1 MATNPASV
9 KVPKAALYKMVSYKG
24 STGGKKY
31 TPLQSADEMGKM
43 QGDIGKGFQAVIGGI
58 NSLGASIN
66 SIALGVQSMTS
77 SLKTSIGKQVKAANR
92 IEKVQKEAIKEE
104 DIREKEKI
112 KQEQRQKKLDQRDQA
127 EKDGEVGGKRGLFK
141 NIEKAFKENTKK
153 SFGGLF
159 TGLVRLSTYFLK
171 IVMGM
176 AALTWIAKNPEAIQ
190 RLAKTLATVGKF
202 ILNISSFLAGNA
214 FNGLIKFL
222 ENPISLKG
230 LFGALQFVAAA
241 VPLFATLAFLKNPR
255 GTVKAFAWVI
265 STLGKS
271 LAGIMKAGGRMDKLR
286 GFYRNKFAKVGLG
299 VGLGLG
305 AAFAVS
311 QAGGDAFEAVGA
323 GVGATG
329 GAMIGQTVGNAI
341 AGPVGGALLGAAGG
355 FLGGKAGQGIGKF
368 LKPLTEPLGRFF
380 KDVGKVFNDIMAPIQ
395 ESLSGF
401 FEALGG
407 VMNGI
412 LDFIE
417 PHMPMITKII
427 GIGINTLFS
436 PLFLGLKALTA
447 VLKFFAPKKNNE
459 ETTTD
464 TDSTSY
470 SRQMSYTT
478 SYNPETGLME
488 VVDGT
493 QTSDGMAV
501 PLIAAQQDNY
511 DRQIDM
517 LEAKKS
523 FAIAEAKARG
533 LENTEGHKLEIA
545 NYDKM
550 LLKYAAAYD
559 ATLEAGNTY
568 TSANKNKAKGG
579 WINGPMSGY
588 PVSLDGGRS
597 TAFIGHGL
605 EWVGSK
611 MASGGAFVVPYNTP
625 ATKKDS
631 GLTSRRFREAMQGG
645 YALPQKSEGGEVEQ
659 IIGNVNIENQI
670 MGQGYAIDI
679 ESLRRHQKQIL
690 KQLPEGTSIDDVI
703 AGQVQMNQD
712 RLINI
717 LRTSDAQ
724 KETHMR
730 QRQETVKKLK
740 KNFTNF
746 ITAERNEEG
755 EATGWKRIYLG
766 LADAYTGNQYDFDG
780 RGDQTIL
787 EGAKNLKSDASNLI
801 QQAKLALI
809 DKKNELLGK
818 KNQVIEAPT
827 QTAPPVQMSTPGG
840 QYEIPIPIDSVGAA
854 DPYLITRFGLVSE
867 FNGDVAE
874 LM

>member
-1 MATNPASV
+1 MATDNPSSI
-9 KVPKAALYKMVSYKG
+9 KVPKATLYKMVSYKG

-43 QGDIGKGFQAVIGGI
+43 QGDMGKGFQAVIGGI

-112 KQEQRQKKLDQRDQA
+112 KQEQRQKKLDQRDQS

-255 GTVKAFAWVI
+255 GTVKAFAWVL

-271 LAGIMKAGGRMDKLR
+271 LGGIMKAGGRMDKLR
-286 GFYRNKFAKVGLG
+286 SFYRNKFAKVGLG

-305 AAFAVS
+305 AAFAVN

-329 GAMIGQTVGNAI
+329 GAMIGQSVGNAI

-368 LKPLTEPLGRFF
+368 LSPLTEPLGRFF

-417 PHMPMITKII
+417 PHMPMITKIL
-427 GIGINTLFS
+427 GIGINTLFA

-447 VLKFFAPKKNNE
+447 VLKFFAPKSKGDEVKETPSSKTSGNSSQSSGKIQPTADGVE
-459 ETTTD
+459 ETPNNRPD
-464 TDSTSY
+464 
-470 SRQMSYTT
+470 
-478 SYNPETGLME
+478 
-488 VVDGT
+488 
-493 QTSDGMAV
+493 
-501 PLIAAQQDNY
+501 I
-511 DRQIDM
+511 
-517 LEAKKS
+517 
-523 FAIAEAKARG
+523 
-533 LENTEGHKLEIA
+533 KLEIELTQDRIA
-545 NYDKM
+545 KLKSGEIPDNEDGDK
-550 LLKYAAAYD
+550 LAFAEKKLKI
-559 ATLEAGNTY
+559 LEDNLPKSEGGEVAPP
-568 TSANKNKAKGG
+568 KFAKGG

-645 YALPQKSEGGEVEQ
+645 YALPTKAEGGEVEQ
-659 IIGNVNIENQI
+659 VIGNVEVENKI
-670 MGQGYAIDI
+670 MGQGFNIDI
-679 ESLRRHQKQIL
+679 EELRKHQAQIL
-690 KQLPEGTSIDDVI
+690 RQLPEGTSIDDVI
-703 AGQVQMNQD
+703 AGEVDMQHTQ
-712 RLINI
+712 LIKI
-717 LRTSDAQ
+717 LANSDAQ
-724 KETHMR
+724 RATH
-730 QRQETVKKLK
+730 QRRRMEVVSKLK
-740 KNFTNF
+740 NNFANF
-746 ITAERNEEG
+746 LRAEPNEEG
-755 EATGWKRIYLG
+755 QTTGWKRIYMG
-766 LADAYTGNQYDFDG
+766 LADAYTGNKYDFDG
-780 RGDQTIL
+780 RGDML
-787 EGAKNLKSDASNLI
+787 DGAEKLHTEVGNMIEL
-801 QQAKLALI
+801 AKLALV
-809 DKKNELLGK
+809 DKKNELLGQQNK
-818 KNQVIEAPT
+818 VVNAPNV
-827 QTAPPVQMSTPGG
+827 TAEPIVQGSAGG
-840 QYEIPIPIDSVGAA
+840 GSFDVPIPIDGDGAA

-867 FNGDVAE
+867 FNGDMAD

>member
-1 MATNPASV
+1 METNPASI
-9 KVPKAALYKMVSYKG
+9 KVPKATLYKMVSYRG
-24 STGGKKY
+24 TTGGKKY

-43 QGDIGKGFQAVIGGI
+43 QGDMGKGFQAVIGGI

-77 SLKTSIGKQVKAANR
+77 SLKTSIGKQVKAANK
-92 IEKVQKEAIKEE
+92 IEKVQKEAIKA
-104 DIREKEKI
+104 DDDREREKI
-112 KQEQRQKKLDQRDQA
+112 KNEQRQKKLEQRNQS
-127 EKDGEVGGKRGLFK
+127 EEDGEVGGKRGLFK
-141 NIEKAFKENTKK
+141 NIGKAFKENTKK

-176 AALTWIAKNPEAIQ
+176 AALTWIARNPEAIQ

-202 ILNISSFLAGNA
+202 ILNMSSFLAGNA

-255 GTVKAFAWVI
+255 GTVKAFGWVL

-271 LAGIMKAGGRMDKLR
+271 LGGIMKAGGRMDKLR
-286 GFYRNKFAKVGLG
+286 GFYRNKFAKIGLG

-329 GAMIGQTVGNAI
+329 GAMIGQSVGNAI

-368 LKPLTEPLGRFF
+368 LSPLTEPLGRFF

-417 PHMPMITKII
+417 PHMPMITKIL
-427 GIGINTLFS
+427 GIGINTLFA

-447 VLKFFAPKKNNE
+447 VLKFFAPKGN
-459 ETTTD
+459 ETTTE
-464 TDSTSY
+464 SS
-470 SRQMSYTT
+470 SFSESMSYKRA
-478 SYNPETGLME
+478 YNPDTGLQE
-488 VVDGT
+488 VIEGT
-493 QTSDGMAV
+493 QDEGV
-501 PLIAAQQDNY
+501 DIVAANQHNY
-511 DRQIDM
+511 KSQIKM
-517 LEAKKS
+517 LETEKRFDKL
-523 FAIAEAKARG
+523 ETEARG
-533 LENTEGHKLEIA
+533 GTFDPSQYDEKLLKLE
-545 NYDKM
+545 K
-550 LLKYAAAYD
+550 AYNS
-559 ATLEAGNTY
+559 TLEFGGIQ
-568 TSANKNKAKGG
+568 TSASRDKAKGG

-631 GLTSRRFREAMQGG
+631 GLTSRRFREAMMGG
-645 YALPQKSEGGEVEQ
+645 YALPTKAEGGEVEQ
-659 IIGNVNIENQI
+659 VIGNVEVENKI
-670 MGQGYAIDI
+670 MGQGFNIDI
-679 ESLRRHQKQIL
+679 EELRKHQAQIL
-690 KQLPEGTSIDDVI
+690 RQLPEGTSIDDVI
-703 AGQVQMNQD
+703 AGEVNMQHTQ
-712 RLINI
+712 LIKI
-717 LRTSDAQ
+717 LANSDAQ
-724 KETHMR
+724 RATH
-730 QRQETVKKLK
+730 QRRRMEVVSKLK
-740 KNFTNF
+740 NNFANF
-746 ITAERNEEG
+746 LRAEPNEEG
-755 EATGWKRIYLG
+755 QATGWKRIYMG
-766 LADAYTGNQYDFDG
+766 LADAYTGNKYDFDG
-780 RGDQTIL
+780 RGDML
-787 EGAKNLKSDASNLI
+787 DGAEKLHTEVGNMIEL
-801 QQAKLALI
+801 AKLALV
-809 DKKNELLGK
+809 DKKNEILAQQNK
-818 KNQVIEAPT
+818 VVEAPKV
-827 QTAPPVQMSTPGG
+827 TADPIVTGSGG
-840 QYEIPIPIDSVGAA
+840 GGSFDVPINVDNDGAA

-867 FNGDVAE
+867 FNGDMAD

>member
-1 MATNPASV
+1 MATDNPSSI
-9 KVPKAALYKMVSYKG
+9 KVPKATLYKMVSYKG

-43 QGDIGKGFQAVIGGI
+43 QGDMGKGFQAVIGGI

-77 SLKTSIGKQVKAANR
+77 SLKTSIGKQVKAANT
-92 IEKVQKEAIKEE
+92 IEKVQKEAIKA
-104 DIREKEKI
+104 DDDREREKI
-112 KQEQRQKKLDQRDQA
+112 KNEQRQKKLEQRNQS
-127 EKDGEVGGKRGLFK
+127 EEDGEVGGKRGLFK
-141 NIEKAFKENTKK
+141 NIGKAFKENTKK

-255 GTVKAFAWVI
+255 GTVKAFAWVL

-271 LAGIMKAGGRMDKLR
+271 LGGIMKAGGRMDKLR

-305 AAFAVS
+305 AAFAVN

-329 GAMIGQTVGNAI
+329 GAMIGQSVGNAI

-368 LKPLTEPLGRFF
+368 LSPLTEPLGRFF

-417 PHMPMITKII
+417 PHMPMITKIL
-427 GIGINTLFS
+427 GIGINTLFA

-447 VLKFFAPKKNNE
+447 VLKFFAPKSKGDEVKETPSSKTSGNSSQSSGEIQPTADGVE
-459 ETTTD
+459 ETPNNQPD
-464 TDSTSY
+464 
-470 SRQMSYTT
+470 
-478 SYNPETGLME
+478 
-488 VVDGT
+488 
-493 QTSDGMAV
+493 
-501 PLIAAQQDNY
+501 I
-511 DRQIDM
+511 
-517 LEAKKS
+517 
-523 FAIAEAKARG
+523 
-533 LENTEGHKLEIA
+533 KLEYELTQDRIA
-545 NYDKM
+545 KLKSGEIPDKDGFK
-550 LLKYAAAYD
+550 LAFAEKKLKI
-559 ATLEAGNTY
+559 LEDNLPKSEGGEVAPP
-568 TSANKNKAKGG
+568 KFAKGG

-645 YALPQKSEGGEVEQ
+645 YALPTKAEGGEVEQ
-659 IIGNVNIENQI
+659 VIGNVEVENKI
-670 MGQGYAIDI
+670 MGQGFNIDI
-679 ESLRRHQKQIL
+679 EELRKHQAQIL
-690 KQLPEGTSIDDVI
+690 RQLPEGTSIDDVI
-703 AGQVQMNQD
+703 AGEVDMQHAQ
-712 RLINI
+712 LIKI
-717 LRTSDAQ
+717 LANSDAQ
-724 KETHMR
+724 RATH
-730 QRQETVKKLK
+730 QRRRMEVVSKLK
-740 KNFTNF
+740 NNFANF
-746 ITAERNEEG
+746 LRAEPNEEG
-755 EATGWKRIYLG
+755 QATGWKRIYMG
-766 LADAYTGNQYDFDG
+766 LADAYTGNKYDFDG
-780 RGDQTIL
+780 RGDML
-787 EGAKNLKSDASNLI
+787 DGAEKLHTEVGNMIEL
-801 QQAKLALI
+801 AKLALV
-809 DKKNELLGK
+809 DKKNEILAQQNK
-818 KNQVIEAPT
+818 VVEAPKV
-827 QTAPPVQMSTPGG
+827 TADPIVTGSGG
-840 QYEIPIPIDSVGAA
+840 GGSFDVPISVDNDGAA

-867 FNGDVAE
+867 FNGDMAD

>member
-1 MATNPASV
+1 MATDNPSSI
-9 KVPKAALYKMVSYKG
+9 KVPKATLYKMVSYKG

-43 QGDIGKGFQAVIGGI
+43 QGDMGKGFQAVIGGI

-77 SLKTSIGKQVKAANR
+77 SLKTSIGKQVKAANT
-92 IEKVQKEAIKEE
+92 IEKVQKEAIKA
-104 DIREKEKI
+104 DDDREREKI
-112 KQEQRQKKLDQRDQA
+112 KNEQRQKKLEQRNQS
-127 EKDGEVGGKRGLFK
+127 EEDGEVGGKRGLFK
-141 NIEKAFKENTKK
+141 NIGKAFKENTKK

-176 AALTWIAKNPEAIQ
+176 AALTWIARNPEAIQ

-202 ILNISSFLAGNA
+202 ILNMSSFLAGNA

-255 GTVKAFAWVI
+255 GTVKAFAWVL

-271 LAGIMKAGGRMDKLR
+271 LGGIMKAGGRMDKLR

-305 AAFAVS
+305 AAFAVN

-329 GAMIGQTVGNAI
+329 GAMIGQSVGNAI

-368 LKPLTEPLGRFF
+368 LSPLTEPLGRFF

-417 PHMPMITKII
+417 PHMPMITKIL
-427 GIGINTLFS
+427 GIGINTLFA

-447 VLKFFAPKKNNE
+447 VLKFFAPKGS
-459 ETTTD
+459 ETTTE
-464 TDSTSY
+464 TSSY
-470 SRQMSYTT
+470 SSSMSYNTT
-478 SYNPETGLME
+478 TNRDTNLKE
-488 VVDGT
+488 VIEGT
-493 QTSDGMAV
+493 QDEGV
-501 PLIAAQQDNY
+501 DIVAANQHLYRNE
-511 DRQIDM
+511 I
-517 LEAKKS
+517 E
-523 FAIAEAKARG
+523 
-533 LENTEGHKLEIA
+533 KLEDDKREKKLMFGDD
-545 NYDKM
+545 YDTSGIDKK
-550 LLKYAAAYD
+550 LLAYEKAYND
-559 ATLEAGNTY
+559 TLEFGGIE
-568 TSANKNKAKGG
+568 TSASRAKGG

-645 YALPQKSEGGEVEQ
+645 YALPTKAEGGEVEQ
-659 IIGNVNIENQI
+659 VIGNVEVENKI
-670 MGQGYAIDI
+670 MGQGFNIDI
-679 ESLRRHQKQIL
+679 EELRKHQAQIL
-690 KQLPEGTSIDDVI
+690 RQLPEGTSIDDVI
-703 AGQVQMNQD
+703 AGEVNMQHTQ
-712 RLINI
+712 LIKI
-717 LRTSDAQ
+717 LANSDAQ
-724 KETHMR
+724 RATH
-730 QRQETVKKLK
+730 QRRRMEVVSKLK
-740 KNFTNF
+740 NNFANF
-746 ITAERNEEG
+746 LRAEPNEEG
-755 EATGWKRIYLG
+755 QTTGWKRIYMG
-766 LADAYTGNQYDFDG
+766 LADAYTGNKYDFDG
-780 RGDQTIL
+780 RGDML
-787 EGAKNLKSDASNLI
+787 DGAEKLHTEVGNMIEL
-801 QQAKLALI
+801 AKLALV
-809 DKKNELLGK
+809 DKKNEILAQQNK
-818 KNQVIEAPT
+818 VVEAPKV
-827 QTAPPVQMSTPGG
+827 TADPIVTGSGG
-840 QYEIPIPIDSVGAA
+840 GGSFDVPISVDNDGAA

-867 FNGDVAE
+867 FNGDMAD

>member
-1 MATNPASV
+1 METNPASI
-9 KVPKAALYKMVSYKG
+9 KVPKATLYKMVSYRG
-24 STGGKKY
+24 TTGGKKY

-43 QGDIGKGFQAVIGGI
+43 QGDMGKGFQAVIGGI

-92 IEKVQKEAIKEE
+92 IEKVQKEAIKA
-104 DIREKEKI
+104 DDDRERQKI
-112 KQEQRQKKLDQRDQA
+112 KDEQRQRKLEQRNQS
-127 EKDGEVGGKRGLFK
+127 EEDGEVGGKRGLFK
-141 NIEKAFKENTKK
+141 NIGKAFKENTKK

-176 AALTWIAKNPEAIQ
+176 AALTWIARNPEAIQ

-255 GTVKAFAWVI
+255 GTVKAFAWVL

-271 LAGIMKAGGRMDKLR
+271 LGGIMKAGGRMDKLR

-329 GAMIGQTVGNAI
+329 GAMIGQSVGNAI

-368 LKPLTEPLGRFF
+368 LSPLTEPLGRFF

-417 PHMPMITKII
+417 PHMPMITKIL
-427 GIGINTLFS
+427 GIGINTLFA

-447 VLKFFAPKKNNE
+447 VLKFFAPKSKGDEVKETPSSKTSGNSSQSSGEIQPTADGVE
-459 ETTTD
+459 ETPINQPDIKLQIELTED
-464 TDSTSY
+464 RIAKLKSGEIPDK
-470 SRQMSYTT
+470 
-478 SYNPETGLME
+478 
-488 VVDGT
+488 DGFKL
-493 QTSDGMAV
+493 AF
-501 PLIAAQQDNY
+501 
-511 DRQIDM
+511 
-517 LEAKKS
+517 AKKKLK
-523 FAIAEAKARG
+523 I
-533 LENTEGHKLEIA
+533 LEDNLSEGGEVAPPKF
-545 NYDKM
+545 
-550 LLKYAAAYD
+550 
-559 ATLEAGNTY
+559 
-568 TSANKNKAKGG
+568 AKGG

-631 GLTSRRFREAMQGG
+631 GLTSRRFREAMMGG
-645 YALPQKSEGGEVEQ
+645 YALPTKAEGGEVEQ
-659 IIGNVNIENQI
+659 VIGNVEVENKI
-670 MGQGYAIDI
+670 MGQGFNIDI
-679 ESLRRHQKQIL
+679 EELRKHQAQIL
-690 KQLPEGTSIDDVI
+690 RQLPEGTSIDDVI
-703 AGQVQMNQD
+703 AGEVNMQHTQ
-712 RLINI
+712 LIKI
-717 LRTSDAQ
+717 LANSDAQ
-724 KETHMR
+724 RATH
-730 QRQETVKKLK
+730 QRRRMEVVSKLK
-740 KNFTNF
+740 NNFANF
-746 ITAERNEEG
+746 LRAEPNEEG
-755 EATGWKRIYLG
+755 QATGWKRIYMG
-766 LADAYTGNQYDFDG
+766 LADAYTGNKYDFDG
-780 RGDQTIL
+780 RGDML
-787 EGAKNLKSDASNLI
+787 DGAEKLHTEVGNMIEL
-801 QQAKLALI
+801 AKLALV
-809 DKKNELLGK
+809 DKKNEILAQQNK
-818 KNQVIEAPT
+818 VVEAPKV
-827 QTAPPVQMSTPGG
+827 TADPIVTGSGG
-840 QYEIPIPIDSVGAA
+840 GGSFDVPINVDNDGAA

-867 FNGDVAE
+867 FNGDMAD

>member
-1 MATNPASV
+1 MATDNPSSI
-9 KVPKAALYKMVSYKG
+9 KVPKATLYKMVSYKG

-43 QGDIGKGFQAVIGGI
+43 QGDMGKGFQAVIGGI

-77 SLKTSIGKQVKAANR
+77 SLKTSIGKQVKAANT
-92 IEKVQKEAIKEE
+92 IEKVQKEAIKA
-104 DIREKEKI
+104 DDDREREKI
-112 KQEQRQKKLDQRDQA
+112 KNEQRQKKLEQRNQS
-127 EKDGEVGGKRGLFK
+127 EEDGEVGGKRGLFK
-141 NIEKAFKENTKK
+141 NIGKAFKENTKK

-176 AALTWIAKNPEAIQ
+176 AALTWIARNPEAIQ

-202 ILNISSFLAGNA
+202 ILNMSSFLAGNA

-255 GTVKAFAWVI
+255 GTVKAFAWVL

-271 LAGIMKAGGRMDKLR
+271 LGGIMKAGGRMDKLR

-311 QAGGDAFEAVGA
+311 QAGGDTFEAVGA

-329 GAMIGQTVGNAI
+329 GAMIGQSVGNAI

-368 LKPLTEPLGRFF
+368 LSPLTEPLGRFF

-417 PHMPMITKII
+417 PHMPMITKIL
-427 GIGINTLFS
+427 GIGINTLFA

-447 VLKFFAPKKNNE
+447 VLKFFAPKGS
-459 ETTTD
+459 ETTTE
-464 TDSTSY
+464 TSSY
-470 SRQMSYTT
+470 SSSMSYNTT
-478 SYNPETGLME
+478 TNRDTNLKE
-488 VVDGT
+488 VIDGT
-493 QTSDGMAV
+493 QDEGV
-501 PLIAAQQDNY
+501 GIVAANQHLYKNE
-511 DRQIDM
+511 I
-517 LEAKKS
+517 E
-523 FAIAEAKARG
+523 
-533 LENTEGHKLEIA
+533 KLEDDKREKKLMFGDD
-545 NYDKM
+545 YDTSGIDKK
-550 LLKYAAAYD
+550 LLAYEKAYND
-559 ATLEAGNTY
+559 TLEFGGIE
-568 TSANKNKAKGG
+568 TSASRAKGG

-645 YALPQKSEGGEVEQ
+645 YALPTKAEGGEVEQ
-659 IIGNVNIENQI
+659 VIGNVEVENKI
-670 MGQGYAIDI
+670 MGQGFNIDI
-679 ESLRRHQKQIL
+679 EELRKHQAQIL
-690 KQLPEGTSIDDVI
+690 RQLPEGTSIDDVI
-703 AGQVQMNQD
+703 AGEVNMQHTQ
-712 RLINI
+712 LIKI
-717 LRTSDAQ
+717 LANSDAQ
-724 KETHMR
+724 RATH
-730 QRQETVKKLK
+730 QRRRMEVVSKLK
-740 KNFTNF
+740 NNFANF
-746 ITAERNEEG
+746 LRAEPNEEG
-755 EATGWKRIYLG
+755 QTTGWKRIYMG
-766 LADAYTGNQYDFDG
+766 LADAYTGNKYDFDG
-780 RGDQTIL
+780 RGDML
-787 EGAKNLKSDASNLI
+787 DGAEKLHTEVGNMIEL
-801 QQAKLALI
+801 AKLALV
-809 DKKNELLGK
+809 DKKNEILAQQNK
-818 KNQVIEAPT
+818 VVEAPKV
-827 QTAPPVQMSTPGG
+827 TADPIVTGSGG
-840 QYEIPIPIDSVGAA
+840 GGSFDVPISVDNDGAA

-867 FNGDVAE
+867 FNGDMAD

>member
-1 MATNPASV
+1 MATDNPSSI
-9 KVPKAALYKMVSYKG
+9 KVPKATLYKMVSYKG

-43 QGDIGKGFQAVIGGI
+43 QGDMGKGFQAVIGGI

-77 SLKTSIGKQVKAANR
+77 SLKTSIGKQVKAANT
-92 IEKVQKEAIKEE
+92 IEKVQKEAIKA
-104 DIREKEKI
+104 DDDREREKI
-112 KQEQRQKKLDQRDQA
+112 KNEQRQKKLEQRNQS
-127 EKDGEVGGKRGLFK
+127 EEDGEVGGKRGLFK
-141 NIEKAFKENTKK
+141 NIGKAFKENTKK

-176 AALTWIAKNPEAIQ
+176 AALTWIARNPEAIQ

-255 GTVKAFAWVI
+255 GTVKAFAWVL

-271 LAGIMKAGGRMDKLR
+271 LGGIMKAGGRMDKLR

-311 QAGGDAFEAVGA
+311 QSGGDAFEAVGA

-329 GAMIGQTVGNAI
+329 GAMIGQSVGNAI

-368 LKPLTEPLGRFF
+368 LSPLTEPLGRFF

-417 PHMPMITKII
+417 PHMPMITKIL
-427 GIGINTLFS
+427 GIGINTLFA

-447 VLKFFAPKKNNE
+447 VLKFFAPKSKGDEVKETPSSKTEKLSSSSQSTQPTADGVE
-459 ETTTD
+459 ETPINQPDIKLQIELTED
-464 TDSTSY
+464 RIAKLKSGEIPDK
-470 SRQMSYTT
+470 
-478 SYNPETGLME
+478 
-488 VVDGT
+488 DGFKL
-493 QTSDGMAV
+493 AF
-501 PLIAAQQDNY
+501 
-511 DRQIDM
+511 
-517 LEAKKS
+517 AKKKLK
-523 FAIAEAKARG
+523 I
-533 LENTEGHKLEIA
+533 LEDNLSEGGEVAPPKF
-545 NYDKM
+545 
-550 LLKYAAAYD
+550 
-559 ATLEAGNTY
+559 
-568 TSANKNKAKGG
+568 AKGG

-631 GLTSRRFREAMQGG
+631 GLTSRRFREAMMGG
-645 YALPQKSEGGEVEQ
+645 YALPTKAEGGEVEQ
-659 IIGNVNIENQI
+659 VIGNVEVENKI
-670 MGQGYAIDI
+670 MGQGFNIDI
-679 ESLRRHQKQIL
+679 EELRKHQAQIL
-690 KQLPEGTSIDDVI
+690 RQLPEGTSIDDVI
-703 AGQVQMNQD
+703 AGEVNMQHTQ
-712 RLINI
+712 LIKI
-717 LRTSDAQ
+717 LANSDAQ
-724 KETHMR
+724 RATH
-730 QRQETVKKLK
+730 QRRRMEVVSKLK
-740 KNFTNF
+740 NNFANF
-746 ITAERNEEG
+746 LRAEPNEEG
-755 EATGWKRIYLG
+755 QATGWKRIYMG
-766 LADAYTGNQYDFDG
+766 LADAYTGNKYDFDG
-780 RGDQTIL
+780 RGDML
-787 EGAKNLKSDASNLI
+787 DGAEKLHTEVGNMIEL
-801 QQAKLALI
+801 AKLALV
-809 DKKNELLGK
+809 DKKNEILAQQNK
-818 KNQVIEAPT
+818 VVEAPKV
-827 QTAPPVQMSTPGG
+827 TADPIVTGSGG
-840 QYEIPIPIDSVGAA
+840 GGSFDVPINVDNDGAA

-867 FNGDVAE
+867 FNGDMAD

>member
-1 MATNPASV
+1 METNPASV
-9 KVPKAALYKMVSYKG
+9 KVPKATLYKMVSYKG
-24 STGGKKY
+24 TTGGKKY
-31 TPLQSADEMGKM
+31 TPMAAADEMGKM
-43 QGDIGKGFQAVIGGI
+43 QGDMGKGFQAVIGGI

-77 SLKTSIGKQVKAANR
+77 SLKTSIGKQVKAANT
-92 IEKVQKEAIKEE
+92 IEKVQKEAIKA
-104 DIREKEKI
+104 DDDREREKI
-112 KQEQRQKKLDQRDQA
+112 KNEDRQKKLEQRNQSEEDA
-127 EKDGEVGGKRGLFK
+127 EVGGKRGLFK
-141 NIEKAFKENTKK
+141 NIGKAFKENTKK

-159 TGLVRLSTYFLK
+159 SGLVRLSTYFLK

-176 AALTWIAKNPEAIQ
+176 AALTWIAKNPEAIK
-190 RLAKTLATVGKF
+190 RLAKTLASVGKF
-202 ILNISSFLAGNA
+202 ILNMSSFLAGNA

-241 VPLFATLAFLKNPR
+241 VPLFATLAFLKNPI
-255 GTVKAFAWVI
+255 GTVKAFGWVI

-271 LAGIMKAGGRMDKLR
+271 LSGIMKAGGRMGKLR

-329 GAMIGQTVGNAI
+329 GAMIGQSVGNAI

-368 LKPLTEPLGRFF
+368 LSPLTEPLGRFF

-417 PHMPMITKII
+417 PHMPMITNILSK
-427 GIGINTLFS
+427 GIQTIFA

-447 VLKFFAPKKNNE
+447 VLKFFGGGKE

-464 TDSTSY
+464 SS
-470 SRQMSYTT
+470 SFSESMSYKRE
-478 SYNPETGLME
+478 YNPDTGLSE
-488 VVDGT
+488 VIDGT
-493 QTSDGMAV
+493 QDEGV
-501 PLIAAQQDNY
+501 GIVAANQHNY
-511 DRQIDM
+511 KSQIEM
-517 LEAKKS
+517 LETEKRFDK
-523 FAIAEAKARG
+523 IETEAQG
-533 LENTEGHKLEIA
+533 LKFDPSQYDEKLLKLE
-545 NYDKM
+545 K
-550 LLKYAAAYD
+550 AYNS
-559 ATLEAGNTY
+559 TLEFGGIE
-568 TSANKNKAKGG
+568 TSASRAKGG

-588 PVSLDGGRS
+588 PVSLDGGKS

-631 GLTSRRFREAMQGG
+631 GLTSRRFREAMNGG
-645 YALPQKSEGGEVEQ
+645 YALPTKAEGGEVEQ
-659 IIGNVNIENQI
+659 VIGNVEVENKI
-670 MGQGYAIDI
+670 MGQGFNIDI
-679 ESLRRHQKQIL
+679 EELRKHQAQIL
-690 KQLPEGTSIDDVI
+690 RQLPDGTSIDDVI
-703 AGQVQMNQD
+703 AGEVDMQHTQ
-712 RLINI
+712 LIKI
-717 LRTSDAQ
+717 LANSDAQ
-724 KETHMR
+724 RATH
-730 QRQETVKKLK
+730 QRRRMEVVSKLK
-740 KNFTNF
+740 NNFANF
-746 ITAERNEEG
+746 LRADPNEEG
-755 EATGWKRIYLG
+755 QTTGWKRIYMG

-780 RGDQTIL
+780 RGDML
-787 EGAKNLKSDASNLI
+787 DGAEKLHTEVGNMIEL
-801 QQAKLALI
+801 AKLALV
-809 DKKNELLGK
+809 DKKNELLGQQNK
-818 KNQVIEAPT
+818 VVNAPNV
-827 QTAPPVQMSTPGG
+827 TAEPIVQGSAGG
-840 QYEIPIPIDSVGAA
+840 GSFDVPIPIDGDGAA

-867 FNGDVAE
+867 FNGDMAD

>member
-1 MATNPASV
+1 MATDNPSSI
-9 KVPKAALYKMVSYKG
+9 KVPKATLYKMVSYKG

-43 QGDIGKGFQAVIGGI
+43 QGDMGKGFQAVIGGI

-77 SLKTSIGKQVKAANR
+77 SLKTSIGKQVKAANT
-92 IEKVQKEAIKEE
+92 IEKVQKEAIKA
-104 DIREKEKI
+104 DDDREREKI
-112 KQEQRQKKLDQRDQA
+112 KNEQRQKKLEQRNQS
-127 EKDGEVGGKRGLFK
+127 EEDGEVGGKRGLFK
-141 NIEKAFKENTKK
+141 NIGKEFKENTKK

-255 GTVKAFAWVI
+255 GTVKAFAWVL

-305 AAFAVS
+305 AAFAVN

-329 GAMIGQTVGNAI
+329 GAMIGQSVGNAI

-368 LKPLTEPLGRFF
+368 LSPLTEPLGRFF

-417 PHMPMITKII
+417 PHMPMITKIL
-427 GIGINTLFS
+427 GIGINTLFA

-447 VLKFFAPKKNNE
+447 VLKFFAPKSKGDEVKETPSSKTEKLSSSSQSTQPTADGVE
-459 ETTTD
+459 ETPINQPDIKLQIELTED
-464 TDSTSY
+464 RIAKLKSGEIPDK
-470 SRQMSYTT
+470 
-478 SYNPETGLME
+478 
-488 VVDGT
+488 DGFKL
-493 QTSDGMAV
+493 AF
-501 PLIAAQQDNY
+501 
-511 DRQIDM
+511 
-517 LEAKKS
+517 AKKKLK
-523 FAIAEAKARG
+523 I
-533 LENTEGHKLEIA
+533 LEDNLSEGGEVAPPKF
-545 NYDKM
+545 
-550 LLKYAAAYD
+550 
-559 ATLEAGNTY
+559 
-568 TSANKNKAKGG
+568 AKGG

-645 YALPQKSEGGEVEQ
+645 YALPTKAEGGEVEQ
-659 IIGNVNIENQI
+659 VIGNVEVENKI
-670 MGQGYAIDI
+670 MGQGFNIDI
-679 ESLRRHQKQIL
+679 EELRKHQAQIL
-690 KQLPEGTSIDDVI
+690 RQLPEGTSIDDVI
-703 AGQVQMNQD
+703 AGEVNMQHTQ
-712 RLINI
+712 LIKI
-717 LRTSDAQ
+717 LANSDAQ
-724 KETHMR
+724 RATH
-730 QRQETVKKLK
+730 QRRRMEVVSKLK
-740 KNFTNF
+740 NNFANF
-746 ITAERNEEG
+746 LRAEPNEEG
-755 EATGWKRIYLG
+755 QTTGWKRIYMG
-766 LADAYTGNQYDFDG
+766 LADAYTGNKYDFDG
-780 RGDQTIL
+780 RGDML
-787 EGAKNLKSDASNLI
+787 DGAEKLHTEVGNMIEL
-801 QQAKLALI
+801 AKLALV
-809 DKKNELLGK
+809 DKKNEILAQQNK
-818 KNQVIEAPT
+818 VVEAPKV
-827 QTAPPVQMSTPGG
+827 TADPIVTGSGG
-840 QYEIPIPIDSVGAA
+840 GGSFDVPINVDNDGAA

-867 FNGDVAE
+867 FNGDMAD

>member
-1 MATNPASV
+1 METNPASI
-9 KVPKAALYKMVSYKG
+9 KVPKATLYKMVSYRG
-24 STGGKKY
+24 TTGGKKY

-43 QGDIGKGFQAVIGGI
+43 QGDMGKGFQAVIGGI

-77 SLKTSIGKQVKAANR
+77 SLKTSIGKQVKAANT
-92 IEKVQKEAIKEE
+92 IEKVQKEAIKA
-104 DIREKEKI
+104 DDDREREKI
-112 KQEQRQKKLDQRDQA
+112 KNEQRQKKLEQRNQS
-127 EKDGEVGGKRGLFK
+127 EEDGEVGGKRGLFK
-141 NIEKAFKENTKK
+141 NIGKAFKENTKK

-176 AALTWIAKNPEAIQ
+176 AALTWIARNPEAIQ

-202 ILNISSFLAGNA
+202 ILNMSSFLAGNA

-255 GTVKAFAWVI
+255 GTVKAFAWVL

-271 LAGIMKAGGRMDKLR
+271 LGGIMKAGGRMDKLR

-329 GAMIGQTVGNAI
+329 GAMIGQSVGNAI

-368 LKPLTEPLGRFF
+368 LSPLTEPLGRFF

-417 PHMPMITKII
+417 PHMPMITKIL
-427 GIGINTLFS
+427 GIGINTLFA

-447 VLKFFAPKKNNE
+447 VLKFFAPKGT
-459 ETTTD
+459 ETTTE
-464 TDSTSY
+464 TSSY
-470 SRQMSYTT
+470 SSQMSYTRA
-478 SYNPETGLME
+478 YNPDTGLQE
-488 VVDGT
+488 VIDGT
-493 QTSDGMAV
+493 QDEGV
-501 PLIAAQQDNY
+501 DIVAANQHNY
-511 DRQIDM
+511 KSQIRM
-517 LEAKKS
+517 LETEKRFDKKRT
-523 FAIAEAKARG
+523 EAQG
-533 LENTEGHKLEIA
+533 LEFDPSQYDEKLLKLE
-545 NYDKM
+545 K
-550 LLKYAAAYD
+550 AYNS
-559 ATLEAGNTY
+559 TLEFGGIE
-568 TSANKNKAKGG
+568 TSASRAKGG

-631 GLTSRRFREAMQGG
+631 GLTSRRFREAMMGG
-645 YALPQKSEGGEVEQ
+645 YALPTKAEGGEVEQ
-659 IIGNVNIENQI
+659 VIGNVEVENKI
-670 MGQGYAIDI
+670 MGQGFNIDI
-679 ESLRRHQKQIL
+679 EELRKHQAQIL
-690 KQLPEGTSIDDVI
+690 RQLPEGTSIDDVI
-703 AGQVQMNQD
+703 AGEVNMQHTQ
-712 RLINI
+712 LIKI
-717 LRTSDAQ
+717 LANSDAQ
-724 KETHMR
+724 RATH
-730 QRQETVKKLK
+730 QRRRMEVVSKLK
-740 KNFTNF
+740 NNFANF
-746 ITAERNEEG
+746 LRAEPNEEG
-755 EATGWKRIYLG
+755 QATGWKRIYMG
-766 LADAYTGNQYDFDG
+766 LADAYTGNKYDFDG
-780 RGDQTIL
+780 RGDML
-787 EGAKNLKSDASNLI
+787 DGAEKLHTEVGNMIEL
-801 QQAKLALI
+801 AKLALV
-809 DKKNELLGK
+809 DKKNEILAQQNK
-818 KNQVIEAPT
+818 VVEAPKV
-827 QTAPPVQMSTPGG
+827 TADPIVTGSGG
-840 QYEIPIPIDSVGAA
+840 GGSFDVPINVDNDGAA

-867 FNGDVAE
+867 FNGDMAD

>member
-1 MATNPASV
+1 MATDNPSSI
-9 KVPKAALYKMVSYKG
+9 KVPKATLYKMVSYKG

-43 QGDIGKGFQAVIGGI
+43 QGDMGKGFQAVIGGI

-77 SLKTSIGKQVKAANR
+77 SLKTSIGKQVKAANK
-92 IEKVQKEAIKEE
+92 IEKVQKEAIKA
-104 DIREKEKI
+104 DDDREREKI
-112 KQEQRQKKLDQRDQA
+112 KNEQRQKKLEQRNQS
-127 EKDGEVGGKRGLFK
+127 EEDGEVGGKRGLFK
-141 NIEKAFKENTKK
+141 NIGKAFKENTKK

-255 GTVKAFAWVI
+255 GTVKAFAWVL

-271 LAGIMKAGGRMDKLR
+271 LGGIMKAGGRMDKLR

-329 GAMIGQTVGNAI
+329 GAMIGQSVGNAI

-368 LKPLTEPLGRFF
+368 LSPLTEPLGRFF

-417 PHMPMITKII
+417 PHMPMITKIL
-427 GIGINTLFS
+427 GIGINTLFA

-447 VLKFFAPKKNNE
+447 VLKFFAPKSKGDEVKETPSSKTEKLSSSSQSTQPTADGVE
-459 ETTTD
+459 ETPINQPDIKLQIELTED
-464 TDSTSY
+464 RIAKLKSGEIPDK
-470 SRQMSYTT
+470 
-478 SYNPETGLME
+478 
-488 VVDGT
+488 DGFKL
-493 QTSDGMAV
+493 AF
-501 PLIAAQQDNY
+501 
-511 DRQIDM
+511 
-517 LEAKKS
+517 AKKKLK
-523 FAIAEAKARG
+523 I
-533 LENTEGHKLEIA
+533 LEDNLSEGGEVAPPKF
-545 NYDKM
+545 
-550 LLKYAAAYD
+550 
-559 ATLEAGNTY
+559 
-568 TSANKNKAKGG
+568 AKGG

-645 YALPQKSEGGEVEQ
+645 YALPTKAEGGEVEQ
-659 IIGNVNIENQI
+659 VIGNVEVENKI
-670 MGQGYAIDI
+670 MGQGFNIDI
-679 ESLRRHQKQIL
+679 EELRKHQAQIL
-690 KQLPEGTSIDDVI
+690 RQLPEGTSIDDVI
-703 AGQVQMNQD
+703 AGEVNMQHTQ
-712 RLINI
+712 LIKI
-717 LRTSDAQ
+717 LANSDAQ
-724 KETHMR
+724 RATH
-730 QRQETVKKLK
+730 QRRRMEVVSKLK
-740 KNFTNF
+740 NNFANF
-746 ITAERNEEG
+746 LRAEPNEEG
-755 EATGWKRIYLG
+755 QATGWKRIYMG
-766 LADAYTGNQYDFDG
+766 LADAYTGNKYDFDG
-780 RGDQTIL
+780 RGDML
-787 EGAKNLKSDASNLI
+787 DGAEKLHTEVGNMIEL
-801 QQAKLALI
+801 AKLALV
-809 DKKNELLGK
+809 DKKNEILAQQNK
-818 KNQVIEAPT
+818 VVEAPKV
-827 QTAPPVQMSTPGG
+827 TADPIVTGSGG
-840 QYEIPIPIDSVGAA
+840 GGSFDVPINVDNDGAA

-867 FNGDVAE
+867 FNGDMAD

>member
-1 MATNPASV
+1 MATDNPSSI
-9 KVPKAALYKMVSYKG
+9 KVPKATLYKMVSYKG

-43 QGDIGKGFQAVIGGI
+43 QGDMGKGFQAVIGGI

-77 SLKTSIGKQVKAANR
+77 SLKTSIGKQVKAANT
-92 IEKVQKEAIKEE
+92 IEKVQKEAIKA
-104 DIREKEKI
+104 DDDREREKI
-112 KQEQRQKKLDQRDQA
+112 KNEQRQKKLEQRNQS
-127 EKDGEVGGKRGLFK
+127 EEDGEVGGKRGLFK
-141 NIEKAFKENTKK
+141 NIGKAFKENTKK

-176 AALTWIAKNPEAIQ
+176 AALTWIARNPEAIQ

-202 ILNISSFLAGNA
+202 ILNMSSFLAGNA

-255 GTVKAFAWVI
+255 GTVKAFAWVL

-271 LAGIMKAGGRMDKLR
+271 LGGIMKAGGRMDKLR

-305 AAFAVS
+305 AAFAVN

-329 GAMIGQTVGNAI
+329 GAMIGQSVGNAI

-368 LKPLTEPLGRFF
+368 LSPLTEPLGRFF

-417 PHMPMITKII
+417 PHMPMITKIL
-427 GIGINTLFS
+427 GIGINTLFA

-447 VLKFFAPKKNNE
+447 VLKFFAPKGS
-459 ETTTD
+459 ETTTE
-464 TDSTSY
+464 TSSY
-470 SRQMSYTT
+470 SSSMSYNTT
-478 SYNPETGLME
+478 TNRDTNLKE
-488 VVDGT
+488 VIDGT
-493 QTSDGMAV
+493 QDEGV
-501 PLIAAQQDNY
+501 GIVAANQHLYKNE
-511 DRQIDM
+511 I
-517 LEAKKS
+517 E
-523 FAIAEAKARG
+523 
-533 LENTEGHKLEIA
+533 KLEDDKREKKLMFGDD
-545 NYDKM
+545 YDTSGIDKK
-550 LLKYAAAYD
+550 LLAYEKAYND
-559 ATLEAGNTY
+559 TLEFGGIE
-568 TSANKNKAKGG
+568 TSASRAKGG

-645 YALPQKSEGGEVEQ
+645 YALPTKAEGGEVEQ
-659 IIGNVNIENQI
+659 VIGNVEVENKI
-670 MGQGYAIDI
+670 MGQGFNIDI
-679 ESLRRHQKQIL
+679 EELRKHQAQIL
-690 KQLPEGTSIDDVI
+690 RQLPEGTSIDDVI
-703 AGQVQMNQD
+703 AGEVDMQHTQ
-712 RLINI
+712 LIKI
-717 LRTSDAQ
+717 LANSDAQ
-724 KETHMR
+724 RATH
-730 QRQETVKKLK
+730 QRRRMEVVSKLK
-740 KNFTNF
+740 NNFANF
-746 ITAERNEEG
+746 LRAEPNEEG
-755 EATGWKRIYLG
+755 QTTGWKRIYMG
-766 LADAYTGNQYDFDG
+766 LADAYTGNKYDFDG
-780 RGDQTIL
+780 RGDML
-787 EGAKNLKSDASNLI
+787 DGAEKLHTEVGNMIEL
-801 QQAKLALI
+801 AKLALV
-809 DKKNELLGK
+809 DKKNEILAQQNK
-818 KNQVIEAPT
+818 VVEAPKV
-827 QTAPPVQMSTPGG
+827 TADPIVTGSGG
-840 QYEIPIPIDSVGAA
+840 GGSFDVPISVDNDGAA

-867 FNGDVAE
+867 FNGDMAD

>member
-1 MATNPASV
+1 MATNPASI

-43 QGDIGKGFQAVIGGI
+43 QGDMGKGFQAVIGGL

-66 SIALGVQSMTS
+66 SIALGMQSMTS
-77 SLKTSIGKQVKAANR
+77 SMKLAVAKQIKQANK
-92 IEKVQKEAIKEE
+92 IEKVQEDALKEDKE
-104 DIREKEKI
+104 REKI
-112 KQEQRQKKLDQRDQA
+112 KVKDEARRRKIQQRDEA
-127 EKDGEVGGKRGLFK
+127 EKDSEVGKPSLFK
-141 NIEKAFKENTKK
+141 RIGKSFKEQSKK
-153 SFGGLF
+153 TFGGLF
-159 TGLVRLSTYFLK
+159 SGLVRLSTYFLK
-171 IVMGM
+171 IVVGF
-176 AALTWIAKNPEAIQ
+176 AALNWIAKNPEAIQ
-190 RLAKTLATVGKF
+190 RLAKTLASVGKF
-202 ILNISSFLAGNA
+202 VLSVSSFLAGNA
-214 FNGLIKFL
+214 FNGLISFL

-230 LFGALQFVAAA
+230 LFGALQFVIAAA
-241 VPLFATLAFLKNPR
+241 PLFATMAFLRNPI
-255 GTVKAFAWVI
+255 GTVRAFSWVI
-265 STLGKS
+265 GTLGKS
-271 LAGIMKAGGRMDKLR
+271 IAGMFKAGKGMKALR
-286 GFYRNKFAKVGLG
+286 AFQRNKFARIGLG
-299 VGLGLG
+299 VGAGLG
-305 AAFAVS
+305 TAFSIQA
-311 QAGGDAFEAVGA
+311 AGGDVEEVVGGGIGAA
-323 GVGATG
+323 GGSMLGAKLGEATG
-329 GAMIGQTVGNAI
+329 IPGMGMI
-341 AGPVGGALLGAAGG
+341 LGAAGG
-355 FLGGKAGQGIGKF
+355 ALGGKAGAGIGKM
-368 LKPLTEPLGRFF
+368 LKPIMEPLGRFF
-380 KDVGKVFNDIMAPIQ
+380 KTVGDTFNKIMEPIKD
-395 ESLSGF
+395 SLNGF
-401 FEALGG
+401 FEAFGG

-417 PHMPMITKII
+417 PHMPLIEKIL
-427 GIGINTLFS
+427 GIGIDVMFG
-436 PLFLGLKALTA
+436 PLFMGLKALTA
-447 VLKFFAPKKNNE
+447 VLKFFAPKADKEDE
-459 ETTTD
+459 ET
-464 TDSTSY
+464 SSSKTSGN
-470 SRQMSYTT
+470 SS
-478 SYNPETGLME
+478 EFFGD
-488 VVDGT
+488 VDMFKNDGVGAIIEGT
-493 QTSDGMAV
+493 QPEGMGIVDANQKYYKGEIDFLETRKRLDKKRYGKDIDTSD
-501 PLIAAQQDNY
+501 
-511 DRQIDM
+511 ID
-517 LEAKKS
+517 AK
-523 FAIAEAKARG
+523 
-533 LENTEGHKLEIA
+533 LLKLE
-545 NYDKM
+545 K
-550 LLKYAAAYD
+550 AYND
-559 ATLEAGNTY
+559 TLPDPSMGITTTA
-568 TSANKNKAKGG
+568 SKNKAKGG

-625 ATKKDS
+625 ATKQNP
-631 GLTSRRFREAMQGG
+631 GLTGKRFREAMAGG

-730 QRQETVKKLK
+730 QRQETVNKLK

>member
-1 MATNPASV
+1 MATDNPSSI
-9 KVPKAALYKMVSYKG
+9 KVPKATLYKMVSYKG

-43 QGDIGKGFQAVIGGI
+43 QGDMGKGFQAVIGGI

-77 SLKTSIGKQVKAANR
+77 SLKTSIGKQVKAANT
-92 IEKVQKEAIKEE
+92 IEKVQKEAIKA
-104 DIREKEKI
+104 DDDREREKI
-112 KQEQRQKKLDQRDQA
+112 KNEQRQKKLEQRNQS
-127 EKDGEVGGKRGLFK
+127 EEDGEVGGKRGLFK
-141 NIEKAFKENTKK
+141 NIGKAFKENTKK

-176 AALTWIAKNPEAIQ
+176 AALTWIARNPEAIQ

-202 ILNISSFLAGNA
+202 ILNMSSFLAGNA

-255 GTVKAFAWVI
+255 GTVKAFAWVL

-271 LAGIMKAGGRMDKLR
+271 LGGIMKAGGRMDKLR

-305 AAFAVS
+305 AAFAVN

-329 GAMIGQTVGNAI
+329 GAMIGQSVGNAI

-368 LKPLTEPLGRFF
+368 LSPLTEPLGRFF

-417 PHMPMITKII
+417 PHMPMITKIL
-427 GIGINTLFS
+427 GIGINTLFA

-447 VLKFFAPKKNNE
+447 VLKFFAPKGS
-459 ETTTD
+459 ETTTE
-464 TDSTSY
+464 TSSY
-470 SRQMSYTT
+470 SSSMSYNTT
-478 SYNPETGLME
+478 TNRDTNLKE
-488 VVDGT
+488 VIEGT
-493 QTSDGMAV
+493 QDEGV
-501 PLIAAQQDNY
+501 DIVAANQHLYRNE
-511 DRQIDM
+511 I
-517 LEAKKS
+517 E
-523 FAIAEAKARG
+523 
-533 LENTEGHKLEIA
+533 KLEDDKREKKLMFGDD
-545 NYDKM
+545 YDTSGIDKK
-550 LLKYAAAYD
+550 LLAYEKAYND
-559 ATLEAGNTY
+559 TLEFGGIE
-568 TSANKNKAKGG
+568 TSASRAKGG

-645 YALPQKSEGGEVEQ
+645 YALPTKAEGGEVEQ
-659 IIGNVNIENQI
+659 VIGNVEVENKI
-670 MGQGYAIDI
+670 MGQGFNIDI
-679 ESLRRHQKQIL
+679 EELRKHQAQIL
-690 KQLPEGTSIDDVI
+690 RQLPEGTSIDDVI
-703 AGQVQMNQD
+703 AGEVNMQHTQ
-712 RLINI
+712 LIKI
-717 LRTSDAQ
+717 LANSDAQ
-724 KETHMR
+724 RATH
-730 QRQETVKKLK
+730 QRRRMEVVSKLK
-740 KNFTNF
+740 NNFANF
-746 ITAERNEEG
+746 LRAEPNEEG
-755 EATGWKRIYLG
+755 QTTGWKRIYMG
-766 LADAYTGNQYDFDG
+766 LADAYTGNKYDFDG
-780 RGDQTIL
+780 RGDML
-787 EGAKNLKSDASNLI
+787 DGAEKLHTEVGNMIEL
-801 QQAKLALI
+801 AKLALV
-809 DKKNELLGK
+809 DKKNEILAQQNK
-818 KNQVIEAPT
+818 VVEAPKV
-827 QTAPPVQMSTPGG
+827 TADPIVTGSGG
-840 QYEIPIPIDSVGAA
+840 GGSFDVPINVDNDGAA

-867 FNGDVAE
+867 FNGDMAD

>member
-1 MATNPASV
+1 MATDNPSSI
-9 KVPKAALYKMVSYKG
+9 KVPKATLYKMVSYKG

-43 QGDIGKGFQAVIGGI
+43 QGDMGKGFQAVIGGI

-77 SLKTSIGKQVKAANR
+77 SLKTSIGKQVKAANK
-92 IEKVQKEAIKEE
+92 IEKVQKEAIKA
-104 DIREKEKI
+104 DDDREREKI
-112 KQEQRQKKLDQRDQA
+112 KNEQRQKKLEQRNQS
-127 EKDGEVGGKRGLFK
+127 EEDGEVGGKRGLFK
-141 NIEKAFKENTKK
+141 NIGKAFKENTKK

-255 GTVKAFAWVI
+255 GTVKAFAWVL

-271 LAGIMKAGGRMDKLR
+271 LGGIMKAGGRMDKLR

-311 QAGGDAFEAVGA
+311 QSGGDAFEAVGA

-329 GAMIGQTVGNAI
+329 GAMIGQSVGNAI

-368 LKPLTEPLGRFF
+368 LSPLTEPLGRFF

-417 PHMPMITKII
+417 PHMPMITKIL
-427 GIGINTLFS
+427 GIGINTLFA

-447 VLKFFAPKKNNE
+447 VLKFFAPKSKGDEVKETPSSKTEKLSSSSQSTQPTADGVE
-459 ETTTD
+459 ETPINQPDIKLQIELTED
-464 TDSTSY
+464 RIAKLKSGEIPDK
-470 SRQMSYTT
+470 
-478 SYNPETGLME
+478 
-488 VVDGT
+488 DGFKL
-493 QTSDGMAV
+493 AF
-501 PLIAAQQDNY
+501 
-511 DRQIDM
+511 
-517 LEAKKS
+517 AKKKLK
-523 FAIAEAKARG
+523 I
-533 LENTEGHKLEIA
+533 LEDNLSEGGEVAPPKF
-545 NYDKM
+545 
-550 LLKYAAAYD
+550 
-559 ATLEAGNTY
+559 
-568 TSANKNKAKGG
+568 AKGG

-611 MASGGAFVVPYNTP
+611 MASGGAFVIPYNTP

-645 YALPQKSEGGEVEQ
+645 YALPTKAEGGEVEQ
-659 IIGNVNIENQI
+659 VIGNVEVENKI
-670 MGQGYAIDI
+670 MGQGFNIDI
-679 ESLRRHQKQIL
+679 EELRKHQAQIL
-690 KQLPEGTSIDDVI
+690 RQLPEGTSIDDVI
-703 AGQVQMNQD
+703 AGEVNMQHTQ
-712 RLINI
+712 LIKI
-717 LRTSDAQ
+717 LANSDAQ
-724 KETHMR
+724 RATH
-730 QRQETVKKLK
+730 QRRRMEVVSKLK
-740 KNFTNF
+740 NNFANF
-746 ITAERNEEG
+746 LRAEPNEEG
-755 EATGWKRIYLG
+755 QATGWKRIYMG
-766 LADAYTGNQYDFDG
+766 LADAYTGNKYDFDG
-780 RGDQTIL
+780 RGDML
-787 EGAKNLKSDASNLI
+787 DGAEKLHTEVGNMIEL
-801 QQAKLALI
+801 AKLALV
-809 DKKNELLGK
+809 DKKNEILAQQNK
-818 KNQVIEAPT
+818 VVEAPKV
-827 QTAPPVQMSTPGG
+827 TADPIVTGSGG
-840 QYEIPIPIDSVGAA
+840 GGSFDVPINVDNDGAA

-867 FNGDVAE
+867 FNGDMAD

>member
-1 MATNPASV
+1 MATNPASI

-43 QGDIGKGFQAVIGGI
+43 QGDMGKGFQAVIGGI

-66 SIALGVQSMTS
+66 SIALGMQSMTS
-77 SLKTSIGKQVKAANR
+77 SMKLAVAKQIKQANK
-92 IEKVQKEAIKEE
+92 IEKVQEDALKEDKE
-104 DIREKEKI
+104 REKI
-112 KQEQRQKKLDQRDQA
+112 KVKDEARRRKIQQRDEA
-127 EKDGEVGGKRGLFK
+127 EKDSEVGKPSLFK
-141 NIEKAFKENTKK
+141 RIGKSFKEQSKK
-153 SFGGLF
+153 TFGGLF
-159 TGLVRLSTYFLK
+159 SGLVRLSTYFLK
-171 IVMGM
+171 IVVGF
-176 AALTWIAKNPEAIQ
+176 AALNWIAKNPEAIQ
-190 RLAKTLATVGKF
+190 RLAKTLASVGKF
-202 ILNISSFLAGNA
+202 VLSVSSFLAGNA
-214 FNGLIKFL
+214 FNGLISFL

-230 LFGALQFVAAA
+230 LFGALQFVIAAA
-241 VPLFATLAFLKNPR
+241 PLFATMAFLRNPI
-255 GTVKAFAWVI
+255 GTVRAFSWVI
-265 STLGKS
+265 GTLGKS
-271 LAGIMKAGGRMDKLR
+271 IAGMFKAGKGMKALR
-286 GFYRNKFAKVGLG
+286 AFQRNKFARIGLG
-299 VGLGLG
+299 VGAGLG
-305 AAFAVS
+305 TAFSIQA
-311 QAGGDAFEAVGA
+311 AGGDVEEVVGGGIGAA
-323 GVGATG
+323 GGSMLGAKLGEATG
-329 GAMIGQTVGNAI
+329 IPGMGMI
-341 AGPVGGALLGAAGG
+341 LGAAGG
-355 FLGGKAGQGIGKF
+355 ALGGKAGAGIGKM
-368 LKPLTEPLGRFF
+368 LKPIMEPLGRFF
-380 KDVGKVFNDIMAPIQ
+380 KTVGDTFNKIMEPIKD
-395 ESLSGF
+395 SLNGF
-401 FEALGG
+401 FEAFGG
-407 VMNGI
+407 VMNGV

-417 PHMPMITKII
+417 PHMPLIEKIL
-427 GIGINTLFS
+427 GIGIDVMFG
-436 PLFLGLKALTA
+436 PLFMGLKALTA
-447 VLKFFAPKKNNE
+447 VLKFFAPKADKEDEE
-459 ETTTD
+459 ETSSSKTGEKL
-464 TDSTSY
+464 SS
-470 SRQMSYTT
+470 SSQS
-478 SYNPETGLME
+478 SGETQPTA
-488 VVDGT
+488 DGVEETKKQPDIKLQIELT
-493 QTSDGMAV
+493 QDRIAKLKSGEIPDKDGYKLAF
-501 PLIAAQQDNY
+501 
-511 DRQIDM
+511 
-517 LEAKKS
+517 AKKKLK
-523 FAIAEAKARG
+523 I
-533 LENTEGHKLEIA
+533 LEDNLSEGGEVAPPKF
-545 NYDKM
+545 
-550 LLKYAAAYD
+550 
-559 ATLEAGNTY
+559 
-568 TSANKNKAKGG
+568 AKGG

-588 PVSLDGGRS
+588 PVSLDGGKS

>member
-1 MATNPASV
+1 MATDNPSSI
-9 KVPKAALYKMVSYKG
+9 KVPKATLYKMVSYKG

-43 QGDIGKGFQAVIGGI
+43 QGDMGKGFQAVIGGI

-77 SLKTSIGKQVKAANR
+77 SLKTSIGKQVKAANT
-92 IEKVQKEAIKEE
+92 IEKVQKEAIKA
-104 DIREKEKI
+104 DDDREREKI
-112 KQEQRQKKLDQRDQA
+112 KNEQRQKKLEQRNQS
-127 EKDGEVGGKRGLFK
+127 EEDGEVGGKRGLFK
-141 NIEKAFKENTKK
+141 NIGKAFKENTKK

-255 GTVKAFAWVI
+255 GTVKAFAWVL

-271 LAGIMKAGGRMDKLR
+271 LGGIMKAGGRMDKLR

-305 AAFAVS
+305 AAFAVN

-329 GAMIGQTVGNAI
+329 GAMIGQSVGNAI

-368 LKPLTEPLGRFF
+368 LSPLTEPLGRFF

-417 PHMPMITKII
+417 PHMPMITKIL
-427 GIGINTLFS
+427 GIGINTLFA

-447 VLKFFAPKKNNE
+447 VLKFFAPKSKGDEVKETPSSKTEKLSSSSQSTQPTADGVEEGITKEDTERQIKFTQDRIAKFKSGEIPDKTGRKLAFNE
-459 ETTTD
+459 KKLQILYD
-464 TDSTSY
+464 TLAKFEQKSKGGIVTEDSY
-470 SRQMSYTT
+470 EGKTT
-478 SYNPETGLME
+478 SA
-488 VVDGT
+488 
-493 QTSDGMAV
+493 S
-501 PLIAAQQDNY
+501 
-511 DRQIDM
+511 R
-517 LEAKKS
+517 
-523 FAIAEAKARG
+523 
-533 LENTEGHKLEIA
+533 
-545 NYDKM
+545 
-550 LLKYAAAYD
+550 
-559 ATLEAGNTY
+559 
-568 TSANKNKAKGG
+568 AKGG

-645 YALPQKSEGGEVEQ
+645 YALPTKAEGGEVEQ
-659 IIGNVNIENQI
+659 VIGNVEVENKI
-670 MGQGYAIDI
+670 MGQGFNIDI
-679 ESLRRHQKQIL
+679 EELRKHQAQIL
-690 KQLPEGTSIDDVI
+690 RQLPEGTSIDDVI
-703 AGQVQMNQD
+703 AGEVDMQHAQ
-712 RLINI
+712 LIKI
-717 LRTSDAQ
+717 LANSDAQ
-724 KETHMR
+724 RATH
-730 QRQETVKKLK
+730 QRRRMEVVSKLK
-740 KNFTNF
+740 NNFANF
-746 ITAERNEEG
+746 LRAEPNEEG
-755 EATGWKRIYLG
+755 QATGWKRIYMG
-766 LADAYTGNQYDFDG
+766 LADAYTGNKYDFDG
-780 RGDQTIL
+780 RGDML
-787 EGAKNLKSDASNLI
+787 DGAEKLHTEVGNMIEL
-801 QQAKLALI
+801 AKLALV
-809 DKKNELLGK
+809 DKKNEILAQQNK
-818 KNQVIEAPT
+818 VVEAPKV
-827 QTAPPVQMSTPGG
+827 TADPIVTGSGG
-840 QYEIPIPIDSVGAA
+840 GGSFDVPISVDNDGAA

-867 FNGDVAE
+867 FNGDMAD

>member
-1 MATNPASV
+1 MATDNPSSI
-9 KVPKAALYKMVSYKG
+9 KVPKATLYKMVSYKG

-43 QGDIGKGFQAVIGGI
+43 QGDMGKGFQAVIGGI

-77 SLKTSIGKQVKAANR
+77 SLKTSIGKQVKAANT
-92 IEKVQKEAIKEE
+92 IEKVQKEAIKA
-104 DIREKEKI
+104 DDDREREKI
-112 KQEQRQKKLDQRDQA
+112 KNEQRQKKLEQRNQS
-127 EKDGEVGGKRGLFK
+127 EEDGEVGGKRGLFK
-141 NIEKAFKENTKK
+141 NIGKAFKENTKK

-255 GTVKAFAWVI
+255 GTVKAFAWVL

-271 LAGIMKAGGRMDKLR
+271 LGGIMKAGGRMDKLR

-311 QAGGDAFEAVGA
+311 QSGGDAFEAVGA

-329 GAMIGQTVGNAI
+329 GAMIGQSVGNAI

-368 LKPLTEPLGRFF
+368 LSPLTEPLGRFF

-417 PHMPMITKII
+417 PHMPMITKIL
-427 GIGINTLFS
+427 GIGINTLFA

-447 VLKFFAPKKNNE
+447 VLKFFAPKGS
-459 ETTTD
+459 ETTTE
-464 TDSTSY
+464 TSSY
-470 SRQMSYTT
+470 SSSMSYNTT
-478 SYNPETGLME
+478 TNRDTNLKE
-488 VVDGT
+488 VIDGT
-493 QTSDGMAV
+493 QDEGV
-501 PLIAAQQDNY
+501 GIVAANQHLYKNE
-511 DRQIDM
+511 I
-517 LEAKKS
+517 E
-523 FAIAEAKARG
+523 
-533 LENTEGHKLEIA
+533 KLEDDKREKKLMFGDD
-545 NYDKM
+545 YDTSGIDKK
-550 LLKYAAAYD
+550 LLAYEKAYND
-559 ATLEAGNTY
+559 TLEFGGIE
-568 TSANKNKAKGG
+568 TSASRAKGG

-645 YALPQKSEGGEVEQ
+645 YALPTKAEGGEVEQ
-659 IIGNVNIENQI
+659 VIGNVEVENKI
-670 MGQGYAIDI
+670 MGQGFNIDI
-679 ESLRRHQKQIL
+679 EELRKHQAQIL
-690 KQLPEGTSIDDVI
+690 RQLPEGTSIDDVI
-703 AGQVQMNQD
+703 AGEVNMQHTQ
-712 RLINI
+712 LIKI
-717 LRTSDAQ
+717 LANSDAQ
-724 KETHMR
+724 RATH
-730 QRQETVKKLK
+730 QRRRMEVVSKLK
-740 KNFTNF
+740 NNFANF
-746 ITAERNEEG
+746 LRAEPNEEG
-755 EATGWKRIYLG
+755 QTTGWKRIYMG
-766 LADAYTGNQYDFDG
+766 LADAYTGNKYDFDG
-780 RGDQTIL
+780 RGDML
-787 EGAKNLKSDASNLI
+787 DGAEKLHTEVGNMIEL
-801 QQAKLALI
+801 AKLALV
-809 DKKNELLGK
+809 DKKNEILAQQNK
-818 KNQVIEAPT
+818 VVEAPKV
-827 QTAPPVQMSTPGG
+827 TADPIVTGSGG
-840 QYEIPIPIDSVGAA
+840 GGSFDVPISVDNDGAA

-867 FNGDVAE
+867 FNGDMAD

>member
-1 MATNPASV
+1 MATDNPSSI
-9 KVPKAALYKMVSYKG
+9 KVPKATLYKMVSYKG

-43 QGDIGKGFQAVIGGI
+43 QGDMGKGFQAVIGGI

-77 SLKTSIGKQVKAANR
+77 SLKTSIGKQVKAANT
-92 IEKVQKEAIKEE
+92 IEKVQKEAIKA
-104 DIREKEKI
+104 DDDREREKI
-112 KQEQRQKKLDQRDQA
+112 KNEQRQKKLEQRNQS
-127 EKDGEVGGKRGLFK
+127 EEDGEVGGKRGLFK
-141 NIEKAFKENTKK
+141 NIGKAFKENTKK

-202 ILNISSFLAGNA
+202 ILNMSSFLAGNA

-255 GTVKAFAWVI
+255 GTVKAFAWVL

-271 LAGIMKAGGRMDKLR
+271 LGGIMKAGGRMDKLR

-311 QAGGDAFEAVGA
+311 QAGGDTFEAVGA

-329 GAMIGQTVGNAI
+329 GAMIGQSVGNAI

-368 LKPLTEPLGRFF
+368 LSPLTEPLGRFF

-417 PHMPMITKII
+417 PHMPMITKIL
-427 GIGINTLFS
+427 GIGINTLFA

-447 VLKFFAPKKNNE
+447 VLKFFAPKGS
-459 ETTTD
+459 ETTTE
-464 TDSTSY
+464 TSSY
-470 SRQMSYTT
+470 SSSMSYNTT
-478 SYNPETGLME
+478 TNRDTNLKE
-488 VVDGT
+488 VIDGT
-493 QTSDGMAV
+493 QDEGV
-501 PLIAAQQDNY
+501 GIVAANQHLYKNE
-511 DRQIDM
+511 I
-517 LEAKKS
+517 E
-523 FAIAEAKARG
+523 
-533 LENTEGHKLEIA
+533 KLEDDKREKKLMFGDD
-545 NYDKM
+545 YDTSGIDKK
-550 LLKYAAAYD
+550 LLAYEKAYND
-559 ATLEAGNTY
+559 TLEFGGIE
-568 TSANKNKAKGG
+568 TSASRAKGG

-645 YALPQKSEGGEVEQ
+645 YALPTKAEGGEVEQ
-659 IIGNVNIENQI
+659 VIGNVEVENKI
-670 MGQGYAIDI
+670 MGQGFNIDI
-679 ESLRRHQKQIL
+679 EELRKHQAQIL
-690 KQLPEGTSIDDVI
+690 RQLPEGTSIDDVI
-703 AGQVQMNQD
+703 AGEVNMQHTQ
-712 RLINI
+712 LIKI
-717 LRTSDAQ
+717 LANSDAQ
-724 KETHMR
+724 RATH
-730 QRQETVKKLK
+730 QRRRMEVVSKLK
-740 KNFTNF
+740 NNFANF
-746 ITAERNEEG
+746 LRAEPNEEG
-755 EATGWKRIYLG
+755 QTTGWKRIYMG
-766 LADAYTGNQYDFDG
+766 LADAYTGNKYDFDG
-780 RGDQTIL
+780 RGDML
-787 EGAKNLKSDASNLI
+787 DGAEKLHTEVGNMIEL
-801 QQAKLALI
+801 AKLALV
-809 DKKNELLGK
+809 DKKNEILAQQNK
-818 KNQVIEAPT
+818 VVEAPKV
-827 QTAPPVQMSTPGG
+827 TADPIVTGSGG
-840 QYEIPIPIDSVGAA
+840 GGSFDVPINVDNDGAA

-867 FNGDVAE
+867 FNGDMAD

>member
-1 MATNPASV
+1 MATDNPSSI
-9 KVPKAALYKMVSYKG
+9 KVPKATLYKMVSYRG
-24 STGGKKY
+24 TTGGKKY

-43 QGDIGKGFQAVIGGI
+43 QGDMGKGFQAVIGGI

-77 SLKTSIGKQVKAANR
+77 SLKTSIGKQVKAANT
-92 IEKVQKEAIKEE
+92 IEKVQKEAIKA
-104 DIREKEKI
+104 DDDREREKI
-112 KQEQRQKKLDQRDQA
+112 KNEQRQKKLEQRNQS
-127 EKDGEVGGKRGLFK
+127 EEDGEVGGKRGLFK
-141 NIEKAFKENTKK
+141 NIGKAFKENTKK

-202 ILNISSFLAGNA
+202 ILNMSSFLAGNA

-255 GTVKAFAWVI
+255 GTVKAFAWVL

-271 LAGIMKAGGRMDKLR
+271 LGGIMKAGGRMDKLR

-329 GAMIGQTVGNAI
+329 GAMIGQSVGNAI

-368 LKPLTEPLGRFF
+368 LSPLTEPLGRFF

-417 PHMPMITKII
+417 PHMPMITKIL
-427 GIGINTLFS
+427 GIGINTLFA

-447 VLKFFAPKKNNE
+447 VLKFFAPKSKGDEVKETPSSKTEKLSSSSQSTQPTADGVE
-459 ETTTD
+459 ETPINQPDIKLQIELTED
-464 TDSTSY
+464 RIAKLKSGEIPDK
-470 SRQMSYTT
+470 
-478 SYNPETGLME
+478 
-488 VVDGT
+488 DGFKL
-493 QTSDGMAV
+493 AF
-501 PLIAAQQDNY
+501 
-511 DRQIDM
+511 
-517 LEAKKS
+517 AKKKLK
-523 FAIAEAKARG
+523 I
-533 LENTEGHKLEIA
+533 LEDNLSEGGEVAPPKF
-545 NYDKM
+545 
-550 LLKYAAAYD
+550 
-559 ATLEAGNTY
+559 
-568 TSANKNKAKGG
+568 AKGG

-645 YALPQKSEGGEVEQ
+645 YALPTKAEGGEVEQ
-659 IIGNVNIENQI
+659 VIGNVEVENKI
-670 MGQGYAIDI
+670 MGQGFNIDI
-679 ESLRRHQKQIL
+679 EELRKHQAQIL
-690 KQLPEGTSIDDVI
+690 RQLPEGTSIDDVI
-703 AGQVQMNQD
+703 AGEVNMQHTQ
-712 RLINI
+712 LIKI
-717 LRTSDAQ
+717 LANSDAQ
-724 KETHMR
+724 RATH
-730 QRQETVKKLK
+730 QRRRMEVVSKLK
-740 KNFTNF
+740 NNFANF
-746 ITAERNEEG
+746 LRAEPNEEG
-755 EATGWKRIYLG
+755 QTTGWKRIYMG
-766 LADAYTGNQYDFDG
+766 LADAYTGNKYDFDG
-780 RGDQTIL
+780 RGDML
-787 EGAKNLKSDASNLI
+787 DGAEKLHTEVGNMIEL
-801 QQAKLALI
+801 AKLALV
-809 DKKNELLGK
+809 DKKNEILAQQNK
-818 KNQVIEAPT
+818 VVEAPKV
-827 QTAPPVQMSTPGG
+827 TADPIVTGSGG
-840 QYEIPIPIDSVGAA
+840 GGSFDVPISVDNDGAA

-867 FNGDVAE
+867 FNGDMAD

>member
-1 MATNPASV
+1 MATDNPSSI
-9 KVPKAALYKMVSYKG
+9 KVPKATLYKMVSYKG

-43 QGDIGKGFQAVIGGI
+43 QGDMGKGFQAVIGGI

-77 SLKTSIGKQVKAANR
+77 SLKTSIGKQVKAANT
-92 IEKVQKEAIKEE
+92 IEKVQKEAIKA
-104 DIREKEKI
+104 DDDREREKI
-112 KQEQRQKKLDQRDQA
+112 KNEQRQKKLEQRNQS
-127 EKDGEVGGKRGLFK
+127 EEDGEVGGKRGLFK
-141 NIEKAFKENTKK
+141 NIGKAFKENTKK

-176 AALTWIAKNPEAIQ
+176 AALTWIARNPEAIQ

-202 ILNISSFLAGNA
+202 ILNMSSFLAGNA

-255 GTVKAFAWVI
+255 GTVKAFAWVL

-271 LAGIMKAGGRMDKLR
+271 LGGIMKAGGRMDKLR

-305 AAFAVS
+305 AAFAVN

-329 GAMIGQTVGNAI
+329 GAMIGQSVGNAI

-368 LKPLTEPLGRFF
+368 LSPLTEPLGRFF

-417 PHMPMITKII
+417 PHMPMITKIL
-427 GIGINTLFS
+427 GIGINTLFA

-447 VLKFFAPKKNNE
+447 VLKFFAPKSKGDEVKETPSSKTEKLSSSSQSTQPTADGVE
-459 ETTTD
+459 ETPNNRPD
-464 TDSTSY
+464 
-470 SRQMSYTT
+470 
-478 SYNPETGLME
+478 
-488 VVDGT
+488 
-493 QTSDGMAV
+493 
-501 PLIAAQQDNY
+501 I
-511 DRQIDM
+511 
-517 LEAKKS
+517 
-523 FAIAEAKARG
+523 
-533 LENTEGHKLEIA
+533 KLEIELTQDRIA
-545 NYDKM
+545 K
-550 LLKYAAAYD
+550 LKSGEIPDNEDGAKLAFAEKKLKI
-559 ATLEAGNTY
+559 LEDNLSEGGEVAPP
-568 TSANKNKAKGG
+568 KFAKGG

-645 YALPQKSEGGEVEQ
+645 YALPTKAEGGEVEQ
-659 IIGNVNIENQI
+659 VIGNVEVENKI
-670 MGQGYAIDI
+670 MGQGFNIDI
-679 ESLRRHQKQIL
+679 EELRKHQAQIL
-690 KQLPEGTSIDDVI
+690 RQLPEGTSIDDVI
-703 AGQVQMNQD
+703 AGEVDMQHTQ
-712 RLINI
+712 LIKI
-717 LRTSDAQ
+717 LANSDAQ
-724 KETHMR
+724 RATH
-730 QRQETVKKLK
+730 QRRRMEVVSKLK
-740 KNFTNF
+740 NNFANF
-746 ITAERNEEG
+746 LRAEPNEEG
-755 EATGWKRIYLG
+755 QTTGWKRIYMG
-766 LADAYTGNQYDFDG
+766 LADAYTGNKYDFDG
-780 RGDQTIL
+780 RGDML
-787 EGAKNLKSDASNLI
+787 DGAEKLHTEVGNMIEL
-801 QQAKLALI
+801 AKLALV
-809 DKKNELLGK
+809 DKKNEILAQQNK
-818 KNQVIEAPT
+818 VVEAPKV
-827 QTAPPVQMSTPGG
+827 TADPIVTGSGG
-840 QYEIPIPIDSVGAA
+840 GGSFDVPISVDNDGAA

-867 FNGDVAE
+867 FNGDMAD

>member
-1 MATNPASV
+1 MATDNPSSI
-9 KVPKAALYKMVSYKG
+9 KVPKATLYKMVSYRG
-24 STGGKKY
+24 TTGGKKY

-43 QGDIGKGFQAVIGGI
+43 QGDMGKGFQAVIGGI

-77 SLKTSIGKQVKAANR
+77 SLKTSIGKQVKAANT
-92 IEKVQKEAIKEE
+92 IEKVQKEAIKA
-104 DIREKEKI
+104 DDDREREKI
-112 KQEQRQKKLDQRDQA
+112 KNEQRQKKLEQRNQS
-127 EKDGEVGGKRGLFK
+127 EEDGEVGGKRGLFK
-141 NIEKAFKENTKK
+141 NIGKAFKENTKK

-176 AALTWIAKNPEAIQ
+176 AALTWIARNPEAIQ

-255 GTVKAFAWVI
+255 GTVKAFAWVL

-271 LAGIMKAGGRMDKLR
+271 LGGIMKAGGRMDKLR

-311 QAGGDAFEAVGA
+311 QSGGDAFEAVGA

-329 GAMIGQTVGNAI
+329 GAMIGQSVGNAI

-368 LKPLTEPLGRFF
+368 LSPLTEPLGRFF

-417 PHMPMITKII
+417 PHMPMITKIL
-427 GIGINTLFS
+427 GIGINTLFA

-447 VLKFFAPKKNNE
+447 VLKFFAPKSKGDEVKETPSSKTEKLSSSSQSTQPTADGVE
-459 ETTTD
+459 ETPINQPDIKLQIELTED
-464 TDSTSY
+464 RIAKLKSGEIPDK
-470 SRQMSYTT
+470 
-478 SYNPETGLME
+478 
-488 VVDGT
+488 DGFKL
-493 QTSDGMAV
+493 AF
-501 PLIAAQQDNY
+501 
-511 DRQIDM
+511 
-517 LEAKKS
+517 AKKKLK
-523 FAIAEAKARG
+523 I
-533 LENTEGHKLEIA
+533 LEDNLSEGGEVAPPKF
-545 NYDKM
+545 
-550 LLKYAAAYD
+550 
-559 ATLEAGNTY
+559 
-568 TSANKNKAKGG
+568 AKGG

-645 YALPQKSEGGEVEQ
+645 YALPTKAEGGEVEQ
-659 IIGNVNIENQI
+659 VIGNVEVENKI
-670 MGQGYAIDI
+670 MGQGFNIDI
-679 ESLRRHQKQIL
+679 EELRKHQAQIL
-690 KQLPEGTSIDDVI
+690 RQLPEGTSIDDVI
-703 AGQVQMNQD
+703 AGEVNMQHTQ
-712 RLINI
+712 LIKI
-717 LRTSDAQ
+717 LANSDAQ
-724 KETHMR
+724 RATH
-730 QRQETVKKLK
+730 QRRRMEVVSKLK
-740 KNFTNF
+740 NNFANF
-746 ITAERNEEG
+746 LRAEPNEEG
-755 EATGWKRIYLG
+755 QATGWKRIYMG
-766 LADAYTGNQYDFDG
+766 LADAYTGNKYDFDG
-780 RGDQTIL
+780 RGDML
-787 EGAKNLKSDASNLI
+787 DGAEKLHTEVGNMIEL
-801 QQAKLALI
+801 AKLALV
-809 DKKNELLGK
+809 DKKNEILAQQNK
-818 KNQVIEAPT
+818 VVEAPKV
-827 QTAPPVQMSTPGG
+827 TADPIVTGSGG
-840 QYEIPIPIDSVGAA
+840 GGSFDVPINVDNDGAA

-867 FNGDVAE
+867 FNGDMAD

>member
-1 MATNPASV
+1 MATDNPSSI
-9 KVPKAALYKMVSYKG
+9 KVPKATLYKMVSYKG

-43 QGDIGKGFQAVIGGI
+43 QGDMGKGFQAVIGGI

-77 SLKTSIGKQVKAANR
+77 SLKTSIGKQVKAANT
-92 IEKVQKEAIKEE
+92 IEKVQKEAIKA
-104 DIREKEKI
+104 DDDREREKI
-112 KQEQRQKKLDQRDQA
+112 KNEQRQKKLEQRNQS
-127 EKDGEVGGKRGLFK
+127 EEDGEVGGKRGLFK
-141 NIEKAFKENTKK
+141 NIGKAFKENTKK

-255 GTVKAFAWVI
+255 GTVKAFAWVL

-271 LAGIMKAGGRMDKLR
+271 LGGIMKAGGRMDKLR

-311 QAGGDAFEAVGA
+311 QSGGDAFEAVGA

-329 GAMIGQTVGNAI
+329 GAMIGQSVGNAI

-368 LKPLTEPLGRFF
+368 LSPLTEPLGRFF

-417 PHMPMITKII
+417 PHMPMITKIL
-427 GIGINTLFS
+427 GIGINTLFA

-447 VLKFFAPKKNNE
+447 VLKFFAPKSKGDEVKETPSSKTEKLSSSSQSTQPTADGVE
-459 ETTTD
+459 ETPINQPDIKLQIELTED
-464 TDSTSY
+464 RIAKLKSGEIPDK
-470 SRQMSYTT
+470 
-478 SYNPETGLME
+478 
-488 VVDGT
+488 DGFKL
-493 QTSDGMAV
+493 AF
-501 PLIAAQQDNY
+501 
-511 DRQIDM
+511 
-517 LEAKKS
+517 AKKKLK
-523 FAIAEAKARG
+523 I
-533 LENTEGHKLEIA
+533 LEDNLSEGGEVAPPKF
-545 NYDKM
+545 
-550 LLKYAAAYD
+550 
-559 ATLEAGNTY
+559 
-568 TSANKNKAKGG
+568 AKGG

-645 YALPQKSEGGEVEQ
+645 YALPTKAEGGEVEQ
-659 IIGNVNIENQI
+659 VIGNVEVENKI
-670 MGQGYAIDI
+670 MGQGFNIDI
-679 ESLRRHQKQIL
+679 EELRKHQAQIL
-690 KQLPEGTSIDDVI
+690 RQLPEGTSIDDVI
-703 AGQVQMNQD
+703 AGEVNMQHTQ
-712 RLINI
+712 LIKI
-717 LRTSDAQ
+717 LANSDAQ
-724 KETHMR
+724 RATH
-730 QRQETVKKLK
+730 QRRRMEVVSKLK
-740 KNFTNF
+740 NNFANF
-746 ITAERNEEG
+746 LRAEPNEEG
-755 EATGWKRIYLG
+755 QATGWKRIYMG
-766 LADAYTGNQYDFDG
+766 LADAYTGNKYDFDG
-780 RGDQTIL
+780 RGDML
-787 EGAKNLKSDASNLI
+787 DGAEKLHTEVGNMIEL
-801 QQAKLALI
+801 AKLALV
-809 DKKNELLGK
+809 DKKNEILAQQNK
-818 KNQVIEAPT
+818 VVEAPKV
-827 QTAPPVQMSTPGG
+827 TADPIVTGSGG
-840 QYEIPIPIDSVGAA
+840 GGSFDVPINVDNDGAA

-867 FNGDVAE
+867 FNGDMAD

>member
-1 MATNPASV
+1 MATDNPSSI
-9 KVPKAALYKMVSYKG
+9 KVPKATLYKMVSYKG

-43 QGDIGKGFQAVIGGI
+43 QGDMGKGFQAVIGGI

-77 SLKTSIGKQVKAANR
+77 SLKTSIGKQVKAANT
-92 IEKVQKEAIKEE
+92 IEKVQKEAIKA
-104 DIREKEKI
+104 DDDREREKI
-112 KQEQRQKKLDQRDQA
+112 KNEQRQKKLEQRNQS
-127 EKDGEVGGKRGLFK
+127 EEDGEVGGKRGLFK
-141 NIEKAFKENTKK
+141 NIGKAFKENTKK

-255 GTVKAFAWVI
+255 GTVKAFAWVL

-271 LAGIMKAGGRMDKLR
+271 LGGIMKAGGRMDKLR

-329 GAMIGQTVGNAI
+329 GAMIGQSVGNAI

-368 LKPLTEPLGRFF
+368 LSPLTEPLGRFF

-417 PHMPMITKII
+417 PHMPMITKIL
-427 GIGINTLFS
+427 GIGINTLFA

-447 VLKFFAPKKNNE
+447 VLKFFAPKSKGDEVKETPSSKTEKLSSSSQSTQPTADGVEEGITKEDTERQIKFTQDRIAKFKSGEIPDKTGRKLAFNE
-459 ETTTD
+459 KKLQILYD
-464 TDSTSY
+464 TLAKFEQKSKGGIVTEDSY
-470 SRQMSYTT
+470 EGKTT
-478 SYNPETGLME
+478 SA
-488 VVDGT
+488 
-493 QTSDGMAV
+493 S
-501 PLIAAQQDNY
+501 
-511 DRQIDM
+511 R
-517 LEAKKS
+517 
-523 FAIAEAKARG
+523 
-533 LENTEGHKLEIA
+533 
-545 NYDKM
+545 
-550 LLKYAAAYD
+550 
-559 ATLEAGNTY
+559 
-568 TSANKNKAKGG
+568 AKGG

-645 YALPQKSEGGEVEQ
+645 YALPTKAEGGEVEQ
-659 IIGNVNIENQI
+659 VIGNVEVENKI
-670 MGQGYAIDI
+670 MGQGFNIDI
-679 ESLRRHQKQIL
+679 EELRKHQAQIL
-690 KQLPEGTSIDDVI
+690 RQLPEGTSIDDVI
-703 AGQVQMNQD
+703 AGEVDMQHTQ
-712 RLINI
+712 LIKI
-717 LRTSDAQ
+717 LANSDAQ
-724 KETHMR
+724 RATH
-730 QRQETVKKLK
+730 QRRRMEVVSKLK
-740 KNFTNF
+740 NNFANF
-746 ITAERNEEG
+746 LRAEPNEEG
-755 EATGWKRIYLG
+755 QATGWKRIYMG
-766 LADAYTGNQYDFDG
+766 LADAYTGNKYDFDG
-780 RGDQTIL
+780 RGDML
-787 EGAKNLKSDASNLI
+787 DGAEKLHTEVGNMIEL
-801 QQAKLALI
+801 AKLALV
-809 DKKNELLGK
+809 DKKNEILAQQNK
-818 KNQVIEAPT
+818 VVEAPKV
-827 QTAPPVQMSTPGG
+827 TADPIVTGSGG
-840 QYEIPIPIDSVGAA
+840 GGSFDVPISVDNDGAA

-867 FNGDVAE
+867 FNGDMAD

>member
-1 MATNPASV
+1 MATDNPSSI
-9 KVPKAALYKMVSYKG
+9 KVPKATLYKMVSYKG

-43 QGDIGKGFQAVIGGI
+43 QGDMGKGFQAVIGGI

-159 TGLVRLSTYFLK
+159 SGLVRLSTYFLK

-176 AALTWIAKNPEAIQ
+176 AALTWIAKNPEAVQ

-202 ILNISSFLAGNA
+202 VLNISSFLAGNA

-241 VPLFATLAFLKNPR
+241 APLFATLAFLKNPI
-255 GTVKAFAWVI
+255 GTVRAFGWVI

-271 LAGIMKAGGRMDKLR
+271 LSGIMKAGGRMDKLR
-286 GFYRNKFAKVGLG
+286 GFYRNKFAKIGLG
-299 VGLGLG
+299 VGVGLG
-305 AAFAVS
+305 AAFAVN
-311 QAGGDAFEAVGA
+311 QAGGDAFETVGA

-329 GAMIGQTVGNAI
+329 GAMIGQSVGNAI

-368 LKPLTEPLGRFF
+368 LSPLTEPLGRFF

-417 PHMPMITKII
+417 PHMPMITNILSK
-427 GIGINTLFS
+427 GIQTIFA

-447 VLKFFAPKKNNE
+447 VLKFFAPKSKGDEVKETPSSKTSGNSSQSSGEIQPTADGVE
-459 ETTTD
+459 ETPNKQPDIKLQIELTED
-464 TDSTSY
+464 RIAKLKSGEIPDK
-470 SRQMSYTT
+470 
-478 SYNPETGLME
+478 
-488 VVDGT
+488 DGYKL
-493 QTSDGMAV
+493 AF
-501 PLIAAQQDNY
+501 
-511 DRQIDM
+511 
-517 LEAKKS
+517 AKKKLK
-523 FAIAEAKARG
+523 I
-533 LENTEGHKLEIA
+533 LEDNLSEGGEVAPPKF
-545 NYDKM
+545 
-550 LLKYAAAYD
+550 
-559 ATLEAGNTY
+559 
-568 TSANKNKAKGG
+568 AKGG

-645 YALPQKSEGGEVEQ
+645 YALPTKAEGGEVEQ
-659 IIGNVNIENQI
+659 VIGNVEVENKI
-670 MGQGYAIDI
+670 MGQGFNIDI
-679 ESLRRHQKQIL
+679 EELRKHQAQIL
-690 KQLPEGTSIDDVI
+690 RQLPEGTSIDDVI
-703 AGQVQMNQD
+703 AGEVDMQHAQ
-712 RLINI
+712 LIKI
-717 LRTSDAQ
+717 LANSDAQ
-724 KETHMR
+724 RATH
-730 QRQETVKKLK
+730 QRRRMEVVGKLK
-740 KNFTNF
+740 NNFANF
-746 ITAERNEEG
+746 LKAEPNEEG
-755 EATGWKRIYLG
+755 QTTGWKRIYMG
-766 LADAYTGNQYDFDG
+766 LADAYTGNKYDFDG
-780 RGDQTIL
+780 RGDML
-787 EGAKNLKSDASNLI
+787 DGAEKLHTEVGNMIEL
-801 QQAKLALI
+801 AKLALV
-809 DKKNELLGK
+809 DKKNELLGQQNK
-818 KNQVIEAPT
+818 VVNAPNV
-827 QTAPPVQMSTPGG
+827 TAEPIVQGSAGG
-840 QYEIPIPIDSVGAA
+840 GSFDVPIPIDSDGAA

-867 FNGDVAE
+867 FNGDMAD